1 MKPLKNAWIKVS
13 TKLDAMTL
21 RERALV
27 FLTAT
32 GLILF
37 LLYTM
42 AVEPMLSRQ
51 AILLA
56 EIAQQQNQIS
66 GIDTE
71 IAARAQG
78 FVVDPDAQAR
88 AELNQAQAEIDTV
101 GARLQAV
108 QKGLVAPEKI
118 APLLEHLLRG
128 NGKLT
133 LVALRTLPV
142 TGMNEAA
149 APAPPAAPGTAANGV
164 PSAQAQPLEQALQ
177 QSALQKT
184 PPPATRGAAPGSNP
198 ANIAASTAAITPAT
212 APQPMPQ
219 PMPVPV
225 PGLGP
230 GLGPDPATIAT
241 AKPRELLYRH
251 GVEIVLQGSYLD
263 MINTMQALE
272 ALPVQLFWGGA
283 RLDAQQYPE
292 ARLTLTLYTL
302 SLDEQ
307 WMKL

>member
-164 PSAQAQPLEQALQ
+164 PSAQAQALEQALQ

-184 PPPATRGAAPGSNP
+184 PPPATQGAAPGSNP
-198 ANIAASTAAITPAT
+198 ANIAASTAATTPAT
-212 APQPMPQ
+212 APQPMP
-219 PMPVPV
+219 V
-225 PGLGP
+225 P

-307 WMKL
+307 WIKL

>member
-1 MKPLKNAWIKVS
+1 MKQLKNTWNKLSA
-13 TKLDAMTL
+13 KLDAMTL

-27 FLTAT
+27 FVAAT

-42 AVEPMLSRQ
+42 AVEPLLTRQ
-51 AILLA
+51 TALLA
-56 EIAQQQNQIS
+56 QIQQQQNQVS
-66 GIDTE
+66 GINTE

-78 FVVDPDAQAR
+78 FVLDPDAEARAQLQQAR
-88 AELNQAQAEIDTV
+88 TEIDSI
-101 GARLQAV
+101 GAKLVAV

-118 APLLEHLLRG
+118 APLLEHLLQG
-128 NGKLT
+128 GKLK
-133 LVALRTLPV
+133 LVSLRTLPV

-149 APAPPAAPGTAANGV
+149 GLAAPAAPAESQAPDPAA
-164 PSAQAQPLEQALQ
+164 ALEPALQ

-184 PPPATRGAAPGSNP
+184 PPPATPAGALTAAPTGAPTSAP
-198 ANIAASTAAITPAT
+198 AAAPLPVA
-212 APQPMPQ
+212 QP
-219 PMPVPV
+219 
-225 PGLGP
+225 GP
-230 GLGPDPATIAT
+230 GSVAGAEVKAP
-241 AKPRELLYRH
+241 ELLYRH
-251 GVEIVLQGSYLD
+251 GVEIVVQGSYLE
-263 MINTMQALE
+263 MINYMQALE

-302 SLDEQ
+302 SLDEK

>member
-164 PSAQAQPLEQALQ
+164 PSAQAQALEQALQ

-184 PPPATRGAAPGSNP
+184 PPPATQGAAPGSNP
-198 ANIAASTAAITPAT
+198 ANIAAITAATTPAT
-212 APQPMPQ
+212 APQPMP
-219 PMPVPV
+219 V
-225 PGLGP
+225 P

-241 AKPRELLYRH
+241 ARPRELLYRH

-292 ARLTLTLYTL
+292 ARLILTLYTL

>member
-1 MKPLKNAWIKVS
+1 MKQLKNTWNKLSA
-13 TKLDAMTL
+13 KLDAMTL

-27 FLTAT
+27 FVAAT

-42 AVEPMLSRQ
+42 AVEPLLARQ
-51 AILLA
+51 AALLA
-56 EIAQQQNQIS
+56 QIQQQQNQVS

-78 FVVDPDAQAR
+78 FVLDPDAEARAQLQQAR
-88 AELNQAQAEIDTV
+88 AEIDSI
-101 GARLQAV
+101 GARLVAV

-118 APLLEHLLRG
+118 APLLEHLLQG
-128 NGKLT
+128 GKLK
-133 LVALRTLPV
+133 LLALRTLPV

-149 APAPPAAPGTAANGV
+149 GPAAPAA
-164 PSAQAQPLEQALQ
+164 PAEFQAPDPAAALEPALQ

-184 PPPATRGAAPGSNP
+184 PPLATPAGALTAAPTTGSTSAP
-198 ANIAASTAAITPAT
+198 AAAPLPVAQPEPGSVAGAEVK
-212 APQPMPQ
+212 AP
-219 PMPVPV
+219 
-225 PGLGP
+225 
-230 GLGPDPATIAT
+230 
-241 AKPRELLYRH
+241 ELLYRH
-251 GVEIVLQGSYLD
+251 GVEIVVQGSYLE
-263 MINTMQALE
+263 MINYMQALE

-302 SLDEQ
+302 SLDEK

>member
-1 MKPLKNAWIKVS
+1 MKQLKNTWNKLSA
-13 TKLDAMTL
+13 KLDAMTL

-27 FLTAT
+27 FVAAT

-37 LLYTM
+37 LLYTL
-42 AVEPMLSRQ
+42 AVEPLLARQ
-51 AILLA
+51 AALLA
-56 EIAQQQNQIS
+56 QIQQQQNQVS

-78 FVVDPDAQAR
+78 FVLDPDAEARAQLQQAR
-88 AELNQAQAEIDTV
+88 AEIDSI
-101 GARLQAV
+101 GARLVAV

-118 APLLEHLLRG
+118 APLLEHLLQG
-128 NGKLT
+128 GKLK
-133 LVALRTLPV
+133 LLALRTLPV

-149 APAPPAAPGTAANGV
+149 GSAAPAAPAEFQAPDPAA
-164 PSAQAQPLEQALQ
+164 ALEPALQ

-184 PPPATRGAAPGSNP
+184 PPPATPAGALTAAP
-198 ANIAASTAAITPAT
+198 TT
-212 APQPMPQ
+212 APTSAPAAAPPPVAQPGHGSVAGAEVKAP
-219 PMPVPV
+219 
-225 PGLGP
+225 
-230 GLGPDPATIAT
+230 
-241 AKPRELLYRH
+241 ELLYRH
-251 GVEIVLQGSYLD
+251 GVEIVVQGSYLE
-263 MINTMQALE
+263 MINYMQALE

-302 SLDEQ
+302 SLDEK

>member
-1 MKPLKNAWIKVS
+1 MKKLNNIWNKLSA
-13 TKLDAMTL
+13 KLDAMTL

-27 FLTAT
+27 FVAAT

-42 AVEPMLSRQ
+42 AVEPLLTRQ
-51 AILLA
+51 TALLA
-56 EIAQQQNQIS
+56 QIQQQQNQVS
-66 GIDTE
+66 GINTE

-78 FVVDPDAQAR
+78 FVLDPDAEARAQLQQAR
-88 AELNQAQAEIDTV
+88 TEIDSI
-101 GARLQAV
+101 GAKLVAV

-118 APLLEHLLRG
+118 APLLEHLLQG
-128 NGKLT
+128 GKLK
-133 LVALRTLPV
+133 LVSLRTLPV

-149 APAPPAAPGTAANGV
+149 GLAAPAAPAEFQAPDPAA
-164 PSAQAQPLEQALQ
+164 ALEPALQ

-184 PPPATRGAAPGSNP
+184 PPPATPAGALTAAPTSAP
-198 ANIAASTAAITPAT
+198 AAVPLPVA
-212 APQPMPQ
+212 QP
-219 PMPVPV
+219 
-225 PGLGP
+225 GP
-230 GLGPDPATIAT
+230 GSVAGAEVKAP
-241 AKPRELLYRH
+241 ELLYRH
-251 GVEIVLQGSYLD
+251 GVEIVVQGSYLE
-263 MINTMQALE
+263 MINYMQALE

-302 SLDEQ
+302 SLDEK

>member
-71 IAARAQG
+71 IAARAEG

-128 NGKLT
+128 NGKLA

-164 PSAQAQPLEQALQ
+164 PSAQAQALEQALQ

-184 PPPATRGAAPGSNP
+184 PPPATQGAAPGSNP
-198 ANIAASTAAITPAT
+198 ANIAAITAATTPAT
-212 APQPMPQ
+212 AP
-219 PMPVPV
+219 MPVPA
-225 PGLGP
+225 PGLGS
-230 GLGPDPATIAT
+230 DPATIAT

>member
-1 MKPLKNAWIKVS
+1 MKPLKNAWLKLS

-42 AVEPMLSRQ
+42 AVEPMLTRQ
-51 AILLA
+51 AALLA
-56 EIAQQQNQIS
+56 EITHQQNQVS
-66 GIDTE
+66 GIDAE

-78 FVVDPDAQAR
+78 FVVDPDAQVR
-88 AELNQAQAEIDTV
+88 AQLRQAQAEVDHI
-101 GARLQAV
+101 GARLLAV

-128 NGKLT
+128 NGKLK
-133 LVALRTLPV
+133 LLSLRTLPV
-142 TGMNEAA
+142 TGMNQAAA
-149 APAPPAAPGTAANGV
+149 APAPPAVPTAAAPATG
-164 PSAQAQPLEQALQ
+164 SAPAALPKEQALLQ
-177 QSALQKT
+177 TALQNT
-184 PPPATRGAAPGSNP
+184 ATAAPGSSP
-198 ANIAASTAAITPAT
+198 AGMPAAAAAATQPASE
-212 APQPMPQ
+212 PS
-219 PMPVPV
+219 
-225 PGLGP
+225 
-230 GLGPDPATIAT
+230 

-263 MINTMQALE
+263 MVNYMQALE

-283 RLDAQQYPE
+283 RLDAQQYPD

-302 SLDEQ
+302 SMDEQ

>member
-1 MKPLKNAWIKVS
+1 MKKLNNIWNKLSA
-13 TKLDAMTL
+13 KLDAMTL

-27 FLTAT
+27 FVAAT

-42 AVEPMLSRQ
+42 AVEPLLTRQ
-51 AILLA
+51 TALLA
-56 EIAQQQNQIS
+56 QIQQQQNQVS
-66 GIDTE
+66 GINTE

-78 FVVDPDAQAR
+78 FVLDPDAEARAQLQQAR
-88 AELNQAQAEIDTV
+88 TEIDSI
-101 GARLQAV
+101 GAKLVAV

-118 APLLEHLLRG
+118 APLLEHLLQG
-128 NGKLT
+128 GKLK
-133 LVALRTLPV
+133 LVSLRTLPV

-149 APAPPAAPGTAANGV
+149 GLAAPAEFQAPDPAAA
-164 PSAQAQPLEQALQ
+164 LEPALQ

-184 PPPATRGAAPGSNP
+184 PPPATPAGALTAAP
-198 ANIAASTAAITPAT
+198 TT
-212 APQPMPQ
+212 APTSAPAAAPLPVAQP
-219 PMPVPV
+219 
-225 PGLGP
+225 GP
-230 GLGPDPATIAT
+230 GSVAGAE
-241 AKPRELLYRH
+241 AKAPELLYRH
-251 GVEIVLQGSYLD
+251 GVEIVVQGSYLE
-263 MINTMQALE
+263 MINYMQALE

-302 SLDEQ
+302 SLDEK

>member
-1 MKPLKNAWIKVS
+1 MKQLKNTWNKLSA
-13 TKLDAMTL
+13 KLDAMTL

-27 FLTAT
+27 FVAAT

-42 AVEPMLSRQ
+42 AVEPLLVRQ
-51 AILLA
+51 TALLA
-56 EIAQQQNQIS
+56 QIQQQQNQVS

-78 FVVDPDAQAR
+78 FVVDPDAEARAQLQQAR
-88 AELNQAQAEIDTV
+88 AEIDSI
-101 GARLQAV
+101 GAKLVAV

-118 APLLEHLLRG
+118 APLLEHLLQG
-128 NGKLT
+128 GKLK
-133 LVALRTLPV
+133 LVSLRTLPV

-149 APAPPAAPGTAANGV
+149 GLAAPAAPAEF
-164 PSAQAQPLEQALQ
+164 QAQDPAAALEPALQ

-184 PPPATRGAAPGSNP
+184 PPPATPAGALTAAP
-198 ANIAASTAAITPAT
+198 TT
-212 APQPMPQ
+212 APTTAPTSAPPAAPLPVAQP
-219 PMPVPV
+219 
-225 PGLGP
+225 GP
-230 GLGPDPATIAT
+230 GSVAGAEVKAP
-241 AKPRELLYRH
+241 ELLYRH
-251 GVEIVLQGSYLD
+251 GVEIVVQGSYLE
-263 MINTMQALE
+263 MINYMQALE

-302 SLDEQ
+302 SLDEK

>member
-56 EIAQQQNQIS
+56 EVAQQQNQIS

-128 NGKLT
+128 NGKLA

-149 APAPPAAPGTAANGV
+149 APAPAAAPGTAANGV
-164 PSAQAQPLEQALQ
+164 PSAQAQALEQALQ

-184 PPPATRGAAPGSNP
+184 PPPPTQGAAPGSNP
-198 ANIAASTAAITPAT
+198 ANIAASTAATTPAT
-212 APQPMPQ
+212 AP
-219 PMPVPV
+219 MPVPV
-225 PGLGP
+225 P

>member
-164 PSAQAQPLEQALQ
+164 PSAQAQALEQALQ

-184 PPPATRGAAPGSNP
+184 PPPATQGAAPGSNP
-198 ANIAASTAAITPAT
+198 ANIAASTAATTPAT
-212 APQPMPQ
+212 APQPMP
-219 PMPVPV
+219 V
-225 PGLGP
+225 P